1 MPRILENVCHWQS
14 PPGDVP
20 SSMTAAMMPPA
31 IARSRARSSFGH
43 FLSTPETDLEEDD
56 KDWGPLVLSAHQ
68 DAGAGHHSNGE
79 EHMSHVHRGGHSNAN
94 AVDAGRHDV
103 PHPHP
108 IKVRV
113 IRIQRVHP
121 PPPPPVAPPDLQDT
135 QGKDAQDSEQH
146 VKPIVLMGGIL
157 AVFAHAY
164 LWGNVF
170 ATLFKTQRPGPGP
183 SASTSSLLPE
193 STSPGEPASVR
204 E

>member
-1 MPRILENVCHWQS
+1 MMEDSCNASCPKILQRAAENERPSHHQQCCAIRIFVVCHENCAFPYDVLMPRILENVCHWQS

-113 IRIQRVHP
+113 IRIQR
-121 PPPPPVAPPDLQDT
+121 
-135 QGKDAQDSEQH
+135 
-146 VKPIVLMGGIL
+146 
-157 AVFAHAY
+157 
-164 LWGNVF
+164 
-170 ATLFKTQRPGPGP
+170 
-183 SASTSSLLPE
+183 
-193 STSPGEPASVR
+193 
-204 E
+204 